1 MNKKESTPSTVL
13 TGKSGNSEEL
23 LSKVISTQDYRKGFG
38 FLALLAL
45 DFLVLTYYY
54 MLLHGIDLFVLLR
67 QPPTALT
74 FDYIGG
80 SANAFS
86 VGSEIVYWT
95 LMGVLCQMA
104 YLAGR
109 ILIEGNFDF
118 WKSIFGWI
126 GTSLYAVGTAIAI
139 IFSLKI
145 VSINIA
151 DIKITLADAPI
162 EVIIAISIILGFYSE
177 ESRRLLGRLR
187 RQIVSGM
194 TAEDEEHKKDKVS
207 KEKGG

>member
-1 MNKKESTPSTVL
+1 MNKKESTPPTVL
-13 TGKSGNSEEL
+13 TGKSDNSEEL
-23 LSKVISTQDYRKGFG
+23 SSKVIRAQDYRKGFG
-38 FLALLAL
+38 FLALMAL
-45 DFLVLTYYY
+45 DFVVLTYYY

-67 QPPTALT
+67 QPPTVLT

-86 VGSEIVYWT
+86 VGSEIVYWA
-95 LMGVLCQMA
+95 LMGVICQMA

-109 ILIEGNFDF
+109 TLIEGIFDF
-118 WKSIFGWI
+118 WKAIFGWI
-126 GTSLYAVGTAIAI
+126 GTSLYAVGTAIAV

-194 TAEDEEHKKDKVS
+194 TAEGEEHEKDKAHQ
-207 KEKGG
+207 